1 MEVEPSLDK
10 VICYFNERGLLYT
23 ELLVSIVFKIRVC
36 NFRNYRNKVVKSYK
50 YSYTGFKLNRTAI
63 GLEVGKDIFIP
74 FRVYTITL
82 L

>member
-1 MEVEPSLDK
+1 MEGEPTPDK
-10 VICYFNERGLLYT
+10 VICYFDERGLLFK
-23 ELLVSIVFKIRVC
+23 ELLVSKVFKIRVC
-36 NFRNYRNKVVKSYK
+36 NFRNYRNKVVIRYI